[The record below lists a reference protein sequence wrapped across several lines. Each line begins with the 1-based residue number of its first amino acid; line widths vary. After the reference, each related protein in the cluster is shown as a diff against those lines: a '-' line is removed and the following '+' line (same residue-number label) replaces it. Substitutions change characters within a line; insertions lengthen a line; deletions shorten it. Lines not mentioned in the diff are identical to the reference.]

1 MRLGI
6 ARKMKKKDAAGIIK
20 CSNDGG
26 NDRGLLWMASSST
39 AVTEGEEEDAMDD
52 ELSLS
57 RWIAILLQIV
67 KVKFQ

>member
-6 ARKMKKKDAAGIIK
+6 ARKMKKKDAGIIK

-26 NDRGLLWMASSST
+26 DGRGLLWMASFSST

-57 RWIAILLQIV
+57 RWIAILVQIV

>member
-1 MRLGI
+1 
-6 ARKMKKKDAAGIIK
+6 
-20 CSNDGG
+20 
-26 NDRGLLWMASSST
+26 MASFSST

-57 RWIAILLQIV
+57 RWIAILVQIV